1 MGQEKREAAE
11 HHCENLSFIS
21 MLVGLFVSVLFAWF
35 VCCFVVVVVVVVVC
49 CSFLFFSF
57 FFGGVSLFVSFRFPL
72 YLMRTVWKE

>member
-57 FFGGVSLFVSFRFPL
+57 FLGGCLCLLVFVFLSI
-72 YLMRTVWKE
+72 